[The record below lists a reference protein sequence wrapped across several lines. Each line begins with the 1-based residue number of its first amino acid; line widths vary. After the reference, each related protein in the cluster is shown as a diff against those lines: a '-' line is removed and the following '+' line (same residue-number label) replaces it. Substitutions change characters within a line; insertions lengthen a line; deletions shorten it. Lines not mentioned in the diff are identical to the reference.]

1 MDFFNV
7 SVKTTK
13 KNGYSTYEV
22 YPNFKVGHSKDL
34 MVRGKTFYALW
45 NDKENLWSTD
55 EYDIVPL
62 VDNIL
67 DEKAK
72 ELKEKHPDSIVTVK
86 YMENYNTGSWDEFK
100 RFISR
105 ISDNYKDLDKT
116 ITFANETTKKED
128 YISRKLD
135 YNLEDGDFS
144 CWEELIGTLYSP
156 EEKEK
161 IEWAIGSIVAGDS
174 KDIQKFLVFYG
185 DAGSGKST
193 VLNIINKLFEGYSV
207 TFDAKALTAANSG
220 FSTTPFR
227 DNPLI
232 AIQHDG
238 DLSRIED
245 NSLLNSIV
253 SHEEIIINEKFKSE
267 YSIIPKCFLF
277 MASNKPVKI
286 TDAKSGL
293 IRRIIDVTPT
303 GNKLSNN
310 KYNHLMKNIIF
321 QRGAIAKHCLDVYS
335 ELGKHYYDPYQPLS
349 MMYTTDPFFNF
360 VEENYLMFK
369 EEDGCTLKQAYSMY
383 KEYCNEASIGYV
395 LPQYKFREELKNYF
409 KDFFSDTHIDGVHVR
424 SYFSGFI
431 SEKFEEKKQQKEKA
445 EEIYIP
451 EWLNLEEKSE
461 SLFDIYCS
469 NCLAQYASKFETPKK
484 KWDEI
489 KTTLADLD
497 THKLH
502 YVKPQEN
509 HIVIDFDI
517 SDENGKNLQKNLEAA
532 SEFPPTYAEVSKG
545 GNGLHLHYIYDGDVS
560 QLSNVYAEHIEV
572 KIFTGGSALRRRL
585 SLCNDIPIATISS
598 GLPMKEKKRM
608 INFEGIKSE
617 KALRS
622 LIIKNLNKEI
632 AANTKPSI
640 EFIFKDLENAYASGL
655 NYDVTDMRPAI
666 QTFALNST
674 NNSQYCLKLVGK
686 MKFKSDD
693 ISEITG
699 NQYSGDDSDIV
710 FYDVEVFP
718 NLFLINWKYRGEGK
732 KVVRMI
738 NPKPTEVEELMKL
751 KLVGFNC
758 RRYDNHILYAA
769 MMGYSNEKLFD
780 LSQRIVNGSKNAMF
794 GEAYNVSYTDV
805 YDFSNTKQ
813 SLKKWEIDL
822 HIHHQELGLPWDQP
836 VPEEKWIQV
845 AEYCDNDVIATEA
858 AFEYL
863 SADWVA
869 RQILADLADMTVND
883 TTNSLTTRIIF
894 GKNRKPQSQ
903 FNYRNLAEPVLEM
916 DEETYNFLTNAAPE
930 MMEQTHGEAGSLL
943 PYFPDYKFEKGK
955 STYRG
960 EDVGEGGYVYAE
972 PGMYVLVALLDVM
985 SMHPHSGIAEVIFG
999 VEFTKRFK
1007 EIVDGRVSIKHEAW
1021 DAVNNMLDGK
1031 LTKYI
1036 QKVINGEMTSKQL
1049 ADALK
1054 TAINAVYGQT
1064 FAGYDNAFKDPRNI
1078 DNIIAKRGALFMVD
1092 LKYEVQKRGFTV
1104 AHIKTDSIKIP
1115 NATPEI
1121 IQFVMDFG
1129 KRYGYTFEH
1138 EATYDRMCLVNDA
1151 VYIAKYASAESC
1163 EKQYNYIP
1171 GDNKKKGGTWTATG
1185 AQFAV
1190 PYTFKKLFSG
1200 EDICFEDMCETKSV
1214 TSSLYLDMNEDYP
1227 DVTLYETVY
1236 GIRQKHALNKELT
1249 KKELSIL
1256 DDFKHISE
1264 EELNSLI
1271 AEGHNYRFIG
1281 RVGQFCPIKEGCG
1294 GGLLLREKDG
1304 KYYAV
1309 GGSKGYRWLES
1320 EMVKGL
1326 GKENDI
1332 DRSYYDELVTTAA
1345 QDISNYGD
1353 LEWFISD
1360 DKTFEETYDNPPWL
1374 MACGRESCYNCPNFI
1389 NDKIKVKCKLGYNN
1403 SDAKIPT
1410 EKSITY

>member
-161 IEWAIGSIVAGDS
+161 IEWAIGAIVAGDS

-207 TFDAKALTAANSG
+207 TFDAKALTASNSG

-303 GNKLSNN
+303 GNKLSNS

-321 QRGAIAKHCLDVYS
+321 QRGAIAKHCLEVYS

-383 KEYCNEASIGYV
+383 KEYCSEASIGYV

-517 SDENGKNLQKNLEAA
+517 SDENGKNLKKNLEAA

-560 QLSNVYAEHIEV
+560 QLSNIYAEHIEI
-572 KIFTGGSALRRRL
+572 KIFTGGSALRRKL

-598 GLPMKEKKRM
+598 GLPMREKKRM
-608 INFEGIKSE
+608 VNFEGIKSE

-666 QTFALNST
+666 QTFALIST
-674 NNSQYCLKLVGK
+674 NNADYCLKLVGK

-738 NPKPTEVEELMKL
+738 NPKPAEVEELMKL

-836 VPEEKWIQV
+836 VPEDKWIQV
-845 AEYCDNDVIATEA
+845 AEYCDNDVISTEA
-858 AFEYL
+858 VFDYL
-863 SADWVA
+863 KEDWVA
-869 RQILADLADMTVND
+869 RKILARLAGGTVND
-883 TTNSLTTRIIF
+883 TTNSLTAKIIF
-894 GKNRKPQSQ
+894 GNNKTPQDQ
-903 FNYRNLAEPVLEM
+903 FVYRDLG
-916 DEETYNFLTNAAPE
+916 EECLDK
-930 MMEQTHGEAGSLL
+930 
-943 PYFPDYKFEKGK
+943 PYFPGYKYDHGV
-955 STYRG
+955 STYRD
-960 EDVGEGGYVYAE
+960 EEVGEGGYVYSE
-972 PGMYVLVALLDVM
+972 PGMYKHVALLDVE
-985 SMHPHSGIAEVIFG
+985 SMHPTSAINEGIFG
-999 VEFTKRFK
+999 PLYTDRYKELKATRIAVKHWDVEFLNQAFNGVVK
-1007 EIVDGRVSIKHEAW
+1007 EIMEEFNITEENSGNLAYAIK
-1021 DAVNNMLDGK
+1021 
-1031 LTKYI
+1031 I
-1036 QKVINGEMTSKQL
+1036 P
-1049 ADALK
+1049 
-1054 TAINAVYGQT
+1054 INAVYGMT
-1064 FAGYDNAFKDPRNI
+1064 SAKFENKFKDPRNV
-1078 DNIIAKRGALFMVD
+1078 DNIVAKRGALFMID
-1092 LKYEVQKRGFTV
+1092 LKHAVQEKGYTV

-1115 NATPEI
+1115 DADNNI
-1121 IQFVMDFG
+1121 IDFVMKFG
-1129 KRYGYTFEH
+1129 EKYGYKFEH
-1138 EATYDRMCLVNDA
+1138 EATYDKMCLVNDA
-1151 VYIAKYASAESC
+1151 VYIAKYASNELC
-1163 EKQYNYIP
+1163 EEMHNYIP
-1171 GDNKKKGGTWTATG
+1171 SANAKHWKKHTYPWTATG
-1185 AQFAV
+1185 AEFAV
-1190 PYTFKKLFSG
+1190 PYVFKTLFSH
-1200 EDICFEDMCETKSV
+1200 EEIDFYDMCETKSV
-1214 TSSLYLDMNEDYP
+1214 STAIYLDFNENLP
-1227 DVTLYETVY
+1227 
-1236 GIRQKHALNKELT
+1236 
-1249 KKELSIL
+1249 
-1256 DDFKHISE
+1256 
-1264 EELNSLI
+1264 
-1271 AEGHNYRFIG
+1271 EGEHNYRFVG
-1281 RVGQFCPIKEGCG
+1281 KCGQFTPIISGKGAGVLVRENKE
-1294 GGLLLREKDG
+1294 KT
-1304 KYYAV
+1304 KYDAV
-1309 GGSKGYRWLES
+1309 SGSKGYRWLES
-1320 EMVKGL
+1320 EEVKINKL
-1326 GKENDI
+1326 EKFI
-1332 DRSYYDELVTTAA
+1332 DKSYYISMCEDAINHIKQFGDYEWLVA
-1345 QDISNYGD
+1345 DS
-1353 LEWFISD
+1353 
-1360 DKTFEETYDNPPWL
+1360 EEAFVP
-1374 MACGRESCYNCPNFI
+1374 F
-1389 NDKIKVKCKLGYNN
+1389 
-1403 SDAKIPT
+1403 
-1410 EKSITY
+1410 

>member
-161 IEWAIGSIVAGDS
+161 IEWAIGAIVAGDS

-207 TFDAKALTAANSG
+207 TFDAKALTASNSG

-303 GNKLSNN
+303 GNKLSNS

-383 KEYCNEASIGYV
+383 KEYCSEASIGYV

-517 SDENGKNLQKNLEAA
+517 SDENGKNLKKNLEAA
-532 SEFPPTYAEVSKG
+532 AEFPPTYAEVSKC

-560 QLSNVYAEHIEV
+560 QLSNVYAEHIEI
-572 KIFTGGSALRRRL
+572 KIFTGGSALRRKL

-598 GLPMKEKKRM
+598 GLPMREKKRM
-608 INFEGIKSE
+608 VNFEGIKSE

-674 NNSQYCLKLVGK
+674 NNADYCLKLVGK

-738 NPKPTEVEELMKL
+738 NPKPAEVEELMKL

-836 VPEEKWIQV
+836 VPEDKWIQV
-845 AEYCDNDVIATEA
+845 AEYCDNDVISTEA
-858 AFEYL
+858 VFDYL
-863 SADWVA
+863 KEDWVA
-869 RQILADLADMTVND
+869 RKILARLAGGTVND
-883 TTNSLTTRIIF
+883 TTNSLTAKIIF
-894 GKNRKPQSQ
+894 GNNKTPQDQ
-903 FNYRNLAEPVLEM
+903 FVYRNLG
-916 DEETYNFLTNAAPE
+916 EECLDK
-930 MMEQTHGEAGSLL
+930 
-943 PYFPDYKFEKGK
+943 PYFPGYEFHHGV
-955 STYRG
+955 STYRD
-960 EDVGEGGYVYAE
+960 EEVGEGGYVYSE
-972 PGMYVLVALLDVM
+972 PGMYKHVALLDVE
-985 SMHPHSGIAEVIFG
+985 SMHPTSAINEGIFG
-999 VEFTKRFK
+999 PLYTDRYKELKATRIAVKHWDVDFLNQAFNGVVK
-1007 EIVDGRVSIKHEAW
+1007 EIMEEFDITEENSGNLAYAIK
-1021 DAVNNMLDGK
+1021 
-1031 LTKYI
+1031 I
-1036 QKVINGEMTSKQL
+1036 P
-1049 ADALK
+1049 
-1054 TAINAVYGQT
+1054 INAVYGMT
-1064 FAGYDNAFKDPRNI
+1064 SAKFENKFKDPRNV
-1078 DNIIAKRGALFMVD
+1078 DNIVAKRGALFMID
-1092 LKYEVQKRGFTV
+1092 LKHAVQEKGYTV

-1115 NATPEI
+1115 DADNNI
-1121 IQFVMDFG
+1121 IDFVMKFG
-1129 KRYGYTFEH
+1129 EKYGYKFEH
-1138 EATYDRMCLVNDA
+1138 EATYDKMCLVNDA
-1151 VYIAKYASAESC
+1151 VYIAKYASNELC
-1163 EKQYNYIP
+1163 EEMHNYIP
-1171 GDNKKKGGTWTATG
+1171 SANAKHWKKHTYPWTATG
-1185 AQFAV
+1185 AEFAV
-1190 PYTFKKLFSG
+1190 PYVFKTLFSH
-1200 EDICFEDMCETKSV
+1200 EEIDFYDMCETKSV
-1214 TSSLYLDMNEDYP
+1214 STAIYLDFNENLP
-1227 DVTLYETVY
+1227 
-1236 GIRQKHALNKELT
+1236 
-1249 KKELSIL
+1249 
-1256 DDFKHISE
+1256 
-1264 EELNSLI
+1264 
-1271 AEGHNYRFIG
+1271 EGEHNYRFVG
-1281 RVGQFCPIKEGCG
+1281 KCGQFTPIISGKGAG
-1294 GGLLLREKDG
+1294 VLVRENKDKT
-1304 KYYAV
+1304 KYDAV
-1309 GGSKGYRWLES
+1309 SGSKGYRWLES
-1320 EMVKGL
+1320 EEVKINKL
-1326 GKENDI
+1326 EKFI
-1332 DRSYYDELVTTAA
+1332 DKSYYISMCEDAINHIKQFGDYEWLVA
-1345 QDISNYGD
+1345 DS
-1353 LEWFISD
+1353 
-1360 DKTFEETYDNPPWL
+1360 EEAFVP
-1374 MACGRESCYNCPNFI
+1374 F
-1389 NDKIKVKCKLGYNN
+1389 
-1403 SDAKIPT
+1403 
-1410 EKSITY
+1410 